1 MVYKYYDQKVKRIDK
16 LSKPMQEEL
25 LFDLINAFSLVKS
38 AEDSALFIQ
47 DLLTESEVKWLS
59 KRLRIAKLL
68 LKGEK
73 YEDIMVELRT
83 SRATI
88 AKVGSWLAERG
99 EGFKRVI
106 RKLPEPEKMK
116 NWEEKSRW
124 ERLVDQYPRYFW
136 PSYLSAEVNKA
147 AAQEQKKRLDKT
159 LEGLGEKE
167 TVRRKIQEEADEHY
181 KEKWEEK
188 KRAEFLKRYPKNYE
202 GENEDEGENKKV

>member
-1 MVYKYYDQKVKRIDK
+1 MAYKYYDQKVKRIDK
-16 LSKPMQEEL
+16 LSKRMQEEL

-38 AEDSALFIQ
+38 PEDSALFIQ

-73 YEDIMVELRT
+73 YEDIMIGLRT

-88 AKVGSWLAERG
+88 AKVGSWLTERG

-106 RKLPEPEKMK
+106 RKLPEPEKVK
-116 NWEEKSRW
+116 SWEEQSRW
-124 ERLVDQYPRYFW
+124 GRLATQYPRYFW
-136 PSYLSAEVNKA
+136 PSYLSAEINKA
-147 AAQEQKKRLDKT
+147 AVQKQKERLDETIK
-159 LEGLGEKE
+159 GLGEKE

-188 KRAEFLKRYPKNYE
+188 KRAEFLKRYPKNYGDE
-202 GENEDEGENKKV
+202 EEDEGEDEKV

>member
-1 MVYKYYDQKVKRIDK
+1 MAYKYYDQRVKRIDK

-38 AEDSALFIQ
+38 PEDSALFIQ

-73 YEDIMVELRT
+73 YEDIMIGLRT

-106 RKLPEPEKMK
+106 RKLPEPERVKS
-116 NWEEKSRW
+116 WEEKSRW
-124 ERLVDQYPRYFW
+124 GRLATQYPRYFW
-136 PSYLSAEVNKA
+136 PSYLSSEINKA
-147 AAQEQKKRLDKT
+147 AAQEQKKQLDKT
-159 LEGLGEKE
+159 LKGLSDKE

-188 KRAEFLKRYPKNYE
+188 KRVEFLKRYPKNYGDGEENE
-202 GENEDEGENKKV
+202 GEDEKV